1 MIFIIVGKA
10 GGGKDTVARVMKG
23 IIQDK
28 TAIVH
33 YADYV
38 KWLYAHY
45 FGWDGEKTQKA
56 RTDLQTIGTDIV
68 RNTYDEDFWVKRL
81 IEQIQIFH
89 GLFEH
94 FIIADAR
101 FPNEIYAME
110 ETFGSDQVITIRVSR
125 PDYETNLTPE
135 QMEHESETALDGY
148 VTDFT
153 VVNDTLT
160 NLKEQLTWILEGLN
174 A

>member
-10 GGGKDTVARVMKG
+10 GSGKDTAARLMKE
-23 IIQDK
+23 IIHDE

-38 KWLYAHY
+38 KWLYTHY
-45 FGWDGEKTQKA
+45 FGWDGVKNEKF
-56 RTDLQTIGTDIV
+56 RTDIQTIGTDIV
-68 RNTYDEDFWVKRL
+68 RNTYDKDFWVKRL

-94 FIIADAR
+94 FIVADAR
-101 FPNEIYAME
+101 FPNEITAME
-110 ETFGSDQVITIRVSR
+110 ETFGCDQVITIRISR

-135 QMEHESETALDGY
+135 QMEHESETSLDNY
-148 VTDFT
+148 LTDFT
-153 VVNDTLT
+153 IVNDSID
-160 NLKEQLTWILEGLN
+160 NLKEQLTWLLEGLN